1 MKEKM
6 LVHLNK
12 IKNFFIIIIFLSAIP
27 FSVYSE
33 EKKIHF
39 LETNWSFNG
48 IFGTFDR
55 ASLQR
60 GYQVYQEVCSGCHS
74 VQHLSYRNLSE
85 KGGPEFSIEEAK
97 AIASQFEIEDG
108 PNSEGEMFLRS
119 GRLSDKF
126 LKPYPNVQAAT
137 AANDGAYPPDM
148 SVLAKARAGGADY
161 IYSLLLGYEEAP
173 ESFQLE
179 DGVYYNKYMP
189 GNKIKMSEP
198 ISEGIVEY
206 SDGTKP
212 TKEQIAKDVTT
223 FLVWSS
229 EPHLESQHRMGF
241 KAIIYLIILIT
252 LVYMSKQKV
261 WSRFGSKKVE
271 EEVEEET
278 FDKVERAVTEYEGED
293 PKTFK

>member
-1 MKEKM
+1 M

-12 IKNFFIIIIFLSAIP
+12 YLKKTIVVFLITVFP
-27 FSVYSE
+27 FSVFSE
-33 EKKIHF
+33 ENKIDF
-39 LETNWSFNG
+39 LKSDWSFNG

-60 GYQVYQEVCSGCHS
+60 GYQVYSEVCSGCHS

-85 KGGPEFSIEEAK
+85 KGGPEFSKEEAK
-97 AIASQFEIEDG
+97 VIASQFEIEDG
-108 PNSEGEMFLRS
+108 PNRDGEMFLRPAK
-119 GRLSDKF
+119 LSDKF
-126 LKPYPNVQAAT
+126 VKPYPNVEAST
-137 AANDGAYPPDM
+137 AANGGAYPPDM
-148 SVLAKARAGGADY
+148 SVLAKARVGGADY

-173 ESFQLE
+173 ASFELD

-198 ISEGIVEY
+198 ILDDSVEY
-206 SDGTKP
+206 LDGTVP

-223 FLVWSS
+223 FLVWAS
-229 EPHLESQHRMGF
+229 EPHLESQHKMGF
-241 KAIIYLIILIT
+241 KVIIYLIILIT

-261 WSRFGSKKVE
+261 WSRYKLKAE
-271 EEVEEET
+271 DEEET
-278 FDKVERAVTEYEGED
+278 FDKVEKLVTKYEGED